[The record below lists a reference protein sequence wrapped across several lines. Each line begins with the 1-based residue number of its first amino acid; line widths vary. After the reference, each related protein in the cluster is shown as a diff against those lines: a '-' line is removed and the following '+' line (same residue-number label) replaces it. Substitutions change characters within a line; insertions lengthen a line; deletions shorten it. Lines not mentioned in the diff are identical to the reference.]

1 VKNIKGGEAMALKW
15 DTVLK
20 EENGKHV
27 GTINMTVN
35 VIVEKDEQ
43 DNRYMALTPDL
54 PGCAT
59 VGDTPQEAVENMRL
73 TIQDW
78 LIKDN
83 CG

>member
-1 VKNIKGGEAMALKW
+1 MALKW
-15 DTVLK
+15 DTMLK
-20 EENGKHV
+20 EQDGQHV
-27 GTINMTVN
+27 GNITMSLK
-35 VIVEKDEQ
+35 VIVEKDPEQ
-43 DNRYMALTPDL
+43 NRYFALTPDL

-59 VGDTPQEAVENMRL
+59 VGDTPEQAVDNMRA

>member
-1 VKNIKGGEAMALKW
+1 MALKW